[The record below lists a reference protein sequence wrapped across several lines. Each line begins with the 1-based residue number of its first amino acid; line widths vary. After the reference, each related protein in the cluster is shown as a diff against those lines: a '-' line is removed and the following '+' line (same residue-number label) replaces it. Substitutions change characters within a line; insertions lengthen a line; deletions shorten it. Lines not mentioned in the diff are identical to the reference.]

1 MKNWTLFLAAVLLA
15 TVGLSLTANDDRD
28 GEKRERHDND
38 RIERDKPRDGDRER
52 DGDRDKHA
60 GNELERWA
68 RQQQHKAHELLEA
81 GRKEEAH
88 KLMRHVEEVLAK
100 HRKNNV
106 RHAHNREAEIK
117 KFVEDAERKIHELLE
132 QGKKREAEQL
142 RRDVQEE
149 LAAIRRHRELHR
161 EHPTHEERARHIHQ
175 AIEHLKAAGLEE
187 FAEELAAHLHQR
199 HDEERR
205 EHHREKREHEEREQ
219 HGDRELEELRKHVR
233 ELSHALREIQERLEN
248 RRDR

>member
-28 GEKRERHDND
+28 GEKRERRDND
-38 RIERDKPRDGDRER
+38 RIERDKPRDGDR
-52 DGDRDKHA
+52 DKHA
-60 GNELERWA
+60 GNELKRWA
-68 RQQQHKAHELLEA
+68 RQQKHKAHKLLEA

-88 KLMRHVEEVLAK
+88 KLMSHVEEVIAK
-100 HRKNNV
+100 RRKNND
-106 RHAHNREAEIK
+106 RHA
-117 KFVEDAERKIHELLE
+117 
-132 QGKKREAEQL
+132 
-142 RRDVQEE
+142 
-149 LAAIRRHRELHR
+149 
-161 EHPTHEERARHIHQ
+161 HEERARHIHQ

-205 EHHREKREHEEREQ
+205 EHHREKREQ
-219 HGDRELEELRKHVR
+219 HGDRELEELRNHVR

>member
-28 GEKRERHDND
+28 GEKRERRDND
-38 RIERDKPRDGDRER
+38 RIDRER

-60 GNELERWA
+60 GNELERWG

-88 KLMRHVEEVLAK
+88 KLMRHVEEVIAK
-100 HRKNNV
+100 HRKNND

-132 QGKKREAEQL
+132 QGKKKEAEQL
-142 RRDVQEE
+142 RRHVQEE
-149 LAAIRRHRELHR
+149 LAAIRRHREHHR
-161 EHPTHEERARHIHQ
+161 EHPAHEERARHIHQ

-199 HDEERR
+199 HDEER
-205 EHHREKREHEEREQ
+205 EQ
-219 HGDRELEELRKHVR
+219 HGDRELEELRNHVR